1 MPEVEIYHSYSPQT
15 QTEVKKGKKLDFS
28 IILSNLARYLFIAGL
43 LVLIVSFAPSVWYQF
58 KSGGIEKI
66 SKLLTDTI
74 KGKSKETIG
83 VKNIDYQPRY
93 DSKLSKE
100 SRIKIP
106 SAKIDTQIWESTIE
120 NHEDALKK
128 GVWRASDF
136 GTPADRKKPTILA
149 AHRYGY
155 LAWSIPYR
163 LKNSFYSLPK
173 LKVGNTVEIIWK
185 QRKYIYEIY
194 SESKGEEIDDYS
206 ANLILYTCESLNSP
220 VRIFKYGRLLEI

>member
-1 MPEVEIYHSYSPQT
+1 MPDVEIYHSYSDQT
-15 QTEVKKGKKLDFS
+15 QNEVKKGKKLDFS
-28 IILSNLARYLFIAGL
+28 EILSKIAKYLFIAGL
-43 LVLIVSFAPSVWYQF
+43 VVLLISFAPSIWYQF
-58 KSGGIEKI
+58 RSGGIEKI

-74 KGKSKETIG
+74 KGKSGKTIG
-83 VKNIDYQPRY
+83 SNNIDYQPRY
-93 DSKLSKE
+93 DPKLSKE
-100 SRIKIP
+100 SRIKIS

-194 SESKGEEIDDYS
+194 GESKGEEIEDYS